1 MCGDVRLLCSTA
13 EDNFQSEVELP
24 ATGSIRGAG
33 AVRNISQMTGFVPQF
48 DQLHESL
55 TVGGA
60 GRDVLTGAC
69 IASRVHVYENAQLDS
84 RHLLHKCH
92 WAETAGPTV
101 DQCTPSVCASPR
113 KCTPPSIL
121 LAGMLISTR
130 SQAYSTLLAVVAA
143 GTKQVLENLLLAA
156 RLRLPVTGKGQ
167 GFGAS
172 AVRHLRRQR
181 HREVHKVVGE
191 VMALMALNKVATTVS
206 DMPSG
211 GGCGCLVLR
220 CLLAAHVGA
229 NGLFQQAMLWLQA
242 WTGSRQL
249 QHLLVCIAWQQ
260 AHVASAPLYVTASS
274 AQTPTSIADTL
285 CTPAVAGVLLAHAAA
300 LSIRMCGV
308 VSFHRW

>member
-13 EDNFQSEVELP
+13 ADNFQSEVELP
-24 ATGSIRGAG
+24 ATGSMRGAG

-69 IASRVHVYENAQLDS
+69 IASRVHVYDNAQLDS
-84 RHLLHKCH
+84 RHLLHACH
-92 WAETAGPTV
+92 WAETAGPP
-101 DQCTPSVCASPR
+101 CCASVHTVCLRFPVQVYTSQHLDGR
-113 KCTPPSIL
+113 HAHLDKVSGLSIPWVL
-121 LAGMLISTR
+121 RVCG
-130 SQAYSTLLAVVAA
+130 
-143 GTKQVLENLLLAA
+143 GTAQVLENLLLAA

-211 GGCGCLVLR
+211 NRCGCLGLR
-220 CLLAAHVGA
+220 CLLAIAAHVA
-229 NGLFQQAMLWLQA
+229 TNGLFQQAMLWLQA
-242 WTGSRQL
+242 LMCSRQL
-249 QHLLVCIAWQQ
+249 Q
-260 AHVASAPLYVTASS
+260 S
-274 AQTPTSIADTL
+274 
-285 CTPAVAGVLLAHAAA
+285 
-300 LSIRMCGV
+300 
-308 VSFHRW
+308 